1 MKHTTLVLTLLAA
14 AAIGLGACERSA
26 TPASPAA
33 TASTGGT
40 SASAPVP
47 AAPAAPA
54 LAEFRELGE
63 YTDQRGFRRVYVL
76 VAPGLDDEQITALA
90 QHLHAREDGAW
101 LWFLDSDEQ
110 AAAMLAALPATEQGD
125 TSTYPGKWVETHAVA
140 HSVMEIVLG
149 ERRSRWM
156 LYKGPYTGT
165 LLATLPCPPSDKH
178 CRDTP

>member
-1 MKHTTLVLTLLAA
+1 MNMKRPPLVLTLLAA

-26 TPASPAA
+26 TPASPTAAAPTAA
-33 TASTGGT
+33 T
-40 SASAPVP
+40 SAP
-47 AAPAAPA
+47 APAATPA

-90 QHLHAREDGAW
+90 QHLHARENGAW